1 MFFCWNVIVDNFFWV
16 NEICFLFIFIK
27 GRLLLRLRFN
37 IIKLRDNNRNLI
49 VFFNRSNTSSNVE
62 YFDRKMFAFSH
73 QRAKIIKKSFIS
85 KILRGNKTSSDLF
98 LTICRINNNGDIMK
112 IEFEKLIFSR
122 DISSLKESKSEFSR
136 NSITVNLFEEISKD
150 EGSRWDYKVFKNW
163 NSIFE
168 TSKIWSRAKKMIWKT
183 VNKSRIKINKS
194 LTFLILINDNTLIAP
209 SLL

>member
-1 MFFCWNVIVDNFFWV
+1 
-16 NEICFLFIFIK
+16 
-27 GRLLLRLRFN
+27 
-37 IIKLRDNNRNLI
+37 
-49 VFFNRSNTSSNVE
+49 
-62 YFDRKMFAFSH
+62 MFAFSH

-150 EGSRWDYKVFKNW
+150 EGSR
-163 NSIFE
+163 
-168 TSKIWSRAKKMIWKT
+168 
-183 VNKSRIKINKS
+183 
-194 LTFLILINDNTLIAP
+194 
-209 SLL
+209 